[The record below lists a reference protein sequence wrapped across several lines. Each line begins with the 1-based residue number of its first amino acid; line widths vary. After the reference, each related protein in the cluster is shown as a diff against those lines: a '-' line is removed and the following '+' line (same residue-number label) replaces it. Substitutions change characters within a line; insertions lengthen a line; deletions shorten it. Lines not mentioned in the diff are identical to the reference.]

1 MYVCIKN
8 YEGNLIKL
16 FRLLFKSYRA
26 SEGPLWSKS
35 MHFHFVC
42 FVFEFVPKKSKN
54 NLSTTELLYL
64 LFSPSISKILLL
76 DFAVFN
82 PRHSCQVLVEER
94 QTEQQSSPKSTPDE
108 QTAASTLG

>member
-1 MYVCIKN
+1 MRETGSSC
-8 YEGNLIKL
+8 
-16 FRLLFKSYRA
+16 
-26 SEGPLWSKS
+26 SKFFLS
-35 MHFHFVC
+35 LTELQKDPFGAKACTLTSHFVC

-54 NLSTTELLYL
+54 NVSTTESFLYL
-64 LFSPSISKILLL
+64 LFFPCPSKILLL

-108 QTAASTLG
+108 QTAASALG